1 MCRKAENE
9 TMVVSCKK
17 WILGTLLFSSIFP
30 LFAQTIFEEG
40 RYSSSA
46 RVLRANVLSDKK
58 STFLAWEPPKE
69 EGEVIVARSNSVIDS
84 PDKLYV
90 ADSLGRY
97 KTGGSNSI
105 KTFYD
110 YNLKPGTYYYSVIL
124 VSDIRKRE
132 VKLFPNQNYTV
143 IPVTIEDPDGN
154 SSTINP
160 GFPNFPDDHGIGKLP
175 SHVSNIHAAL
185 EKKNVRIDWQA
196 PANASS
202 GRTIYT
208 IYRSTGP
215 LTSLPLMQ
223 KAQKLAEVSH
233 PTNSFLD
240 QGLEKSQTVYY
251 GVSVKEFNGEEGLPL
266 EDKKSSIRI
275 FYVRDNGKNTAEVI
289 ADDSVPAN
297 TKPKQQTTAP
307 PDPQG
312 TLHVRG
318 VGYERVGKGV
328 VMSWLPPEGADEST
342 VYSVYAS
349 TKPFNQGLSS
359 FGAGVAVKVAVVN
372 HPKTNFYIK
381 ELKEISDL
389 YFGITVKSGVVAE
402 DFNLKDNVSF
412 FRYDFNKDLDAPDE
426 TKVTSYENIPTETPV
441 KVDTAVNQH
450 SVVPPE
456 LRPGKEGE
464 ETLADDTGPGNR
476 LSTVDYDLSE
486 TDLNRILRETVLKR
500 KFELA
505 IDRLEKYLQREK
517 NTYLV
522 GKAYFYLGISH
533 LKSGE
538 HKKALRY
545 FMKRDAKSF
554 SPDRTEF
561 WTNQTLEKL
570 GRGKS

>member
-1 MCRKAENE
+1 
-9 TMVVSCKK
+9 MVVSSKK
-17 WILGTLLFSSIFP
+17 WILGGLLFLSFFP
-30 LFAQTIFEEG
+30 LATQTIFEEG
-40 RYSSSA
+40 RYPSSA
-46 RVLRANVLSDKK
+46 RVLRANVLSDRK

-69 EGEVIVARSNSVIDS
+69 EGEVIVARANTVIDT

-97 KTGGSNSI
+97 KTGGASSI

-110 YNLKPGTYYYSVIL
+110 YNLKPGTYYYAVVL
-124 VSDIRKRE
+124 VGDIRKRE

-143 IPVTIEDPDGN
+143 IPVTIEDPDG
-154 SSTINP
+154 TVTNP
-160 GFPNFPDDHGIGKLP
+160 GFPSFPDDQGIGRLP

-196 PANASS
+196 PPGVVS

-208 IYRSTGP
+208 IYRSLSP
-215 LTSLPLMQ
+215 MTSLPLMQ

-233 PTNSFLD
+233 PTVSFLD

-251 GVSVKEFNGEEGLPL
+251 GVSIKEPNGEEGLPL

-275 FYVRDNGKNTAEVI
+275 FYVKDNGKNTAEVI
-289 ADDSVPAN
+289 ADDSVPASPKN
-297 TKPKQQTTAP
+297 KPQQSIAP

-328 VMSWLPPEGADEST
+328 VMSWLAPEGVDDSSI
-342 VYSVYAS
+342 YSVYAS
-349 TKPFNQGLSS
+349 TKPFNQGLTS
-359 FGAGVAVKVAVVN
+359 FGAGVAVKVATVN

-381 ELKEISDL
+381 ELKEIPEL
-389 YFGITVKSGVVAE
+389 YFGVTVKSGVISE
-402 DFNLKDNVSF
+402 DFNLKENVSF
-412 FRYDFNKDLDAPDE
+412 FRYDFNKDLDKPE
-426 TKVTSYENIPTETPV
+426 EIKPTSEQTVQTTQTPA
-441 KVDTAVNQH
+441 KVDTAVNEH

-456 LRPGKEGE
+456 IRPLSGKEDGLIDE
-464 ETLADDTGPGNR
+464 SDENT
-476 LSTVDYDLSE
+476 LSTVGYNLSE
-486 TDLNRILRETVLKR
+486 TDLNRILKETVLKR

-505 IDRLEKYLQREK
+505 IDRLEKYLEREK
-517 NTYLV
+517 NTHLV

-538 HKKALRY
+538 YKKALRY